1 MSCYH
6 NVDKISDSSV
16 QHESENE
23 MNSGSKTYIYIYS
36 NDRICKHFAVI
47 LCFGFLV
54 VVQQKTKWK
63 MSGINI

>member
-36 NDRICKHFAVI
+36 NDGIYKHFAVI
-47 LCFGFLV
+47 FMFWVSCRRS
-54 VVQQKTKWK
+54 TEDK
-63 MSGINI
+63 MENCWD